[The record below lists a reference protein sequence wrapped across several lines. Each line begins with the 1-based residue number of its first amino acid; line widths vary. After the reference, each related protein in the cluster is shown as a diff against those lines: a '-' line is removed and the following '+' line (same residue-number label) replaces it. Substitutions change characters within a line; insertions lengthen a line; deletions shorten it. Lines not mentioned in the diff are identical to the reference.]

1 MAKHFISVLGTGN
14 YSDTAYGEEDNFV
27 RTPYIQLALLK
38 LKVGQLSKEDRIT
51 VFVTDGERGS
61 RKVNW
66 IPEDKEGLRA
76 QLIKEGYGVFLNPE
90 DDIIP
95 IGANEDELFE
105 IFQTIYASIGE
116 GEELYLDITHSLR
129 NIPIQLL
136 AVIQYARVMKNVTV
150 AGIYYGAYEV
160 RQEREDGSVIAPIFN
175 LKPFVEIMDW
185 TSAADSFIRY
195 GNSSQMNDL
204 IKARTKEENAYKR
217 KDISE
222 EERSRLK
229 TDTIQPKML
238 SKVGKDL
245 EELTRALETSRGFHP
260 SSEIPVATKY
270 RESGY
275 SIKGS
280 YENYKKSYDSL
291 MFEME
296 KNESNR
302 EEQKVAV
309 RQPLRPLLEKVNEK
323 VRVFDCKSNL
333 EIGLAAVDWDIK
345 NHLVQQG
352 FTALEETIKTYLCN
366 YAGLDESKEI
376 FRDDV
381 CKLLCNKH
389 SRLYQKEEPI
399 DDPAIAAYDDWKKS
413 FIEDHGDEAE
423 EIIKKHEP
431 AIKKLSALIAGEFS
445 VLTKNISNERN
456 ALNHFGYSNI
466 GQFSA
471 KKLEDELKKNAM
483 LFRKLIEKEKQ

>member
-1 MAKHFISVLGTGN
+1 MAKHFISVLGTGK
-14 YSDTAYGEEDNFV
+14 YSETAYGEEENFV
-27 RTPYIQLALLK
+27 KTPFIQLALLK
-38 LKVGQLSKEDRIT
+38 LKVGQLTEGDRIT

-66 IPEDKEGLRA
+66 IPEDKEGLRSR
-76 QLIKEGYGVFLNPE
+76 LINEGYGDFLNQE

-95 IGANEDELFE
+95 IGANENELFE
-105 IFQTIYASIGE
+105 IFQIIYDSIGE
-116 GEELYLDITHSLR
+116 GEELYLDITHALR
-129 NIPIQLL
+129 NIPIQML

-150 AGIYYGAYEV
+150 AGIFYGAFEV
-160 RQEREDGSVIAPIFN
+160 RQEKEDGSIISPIFN

-185 TSAADSFIRY
+185 ASAADSFIRY

-280 YENYKKSYDSL
+280 YEN
-291 MFEME
+291 
-296 KNESNR
+296 
-302 EEQKVAV
+302 
-309 RQPLRPLLEKVNEK
+309 
-323 VRVFDCKSNL
+323 
-333 EIGLAAVDWDIK
+333 
-345 NHLVQQG
+345 
-352 FTALEETIKTYLCN
+352 
-366 YAGLDESKEI
+366 
-376 FRDDV
+376 
-381 CKLLCNKH
+381 
-389 SRLYQKEEPI
+389 
-399 DDPAIAAYDDWKKS
+399 
-413 FIEDHGDEAE
+413 
-423 EIIKKHEP
+423 
-431 AIKKLSALIAGEFS
+431 
-445 VLTKNISNERN
+445 
-456 ALNHFGYSNI
+456 
-466 GQFSA
+466 
-471 KKLEDELKKNAM
+471 
-483 LFRKLIEKEKQ
+483 